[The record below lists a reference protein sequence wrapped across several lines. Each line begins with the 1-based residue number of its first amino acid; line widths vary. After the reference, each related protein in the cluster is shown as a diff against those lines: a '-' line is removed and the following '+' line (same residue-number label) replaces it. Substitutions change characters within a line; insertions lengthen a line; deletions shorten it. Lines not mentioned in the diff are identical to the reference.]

1 MLANELLKFRRSHFG
16 IILLL
21 IPGLSILLASINY
34 QMNLGVLTPGWE
46 SFLGQTTLFYGML
59 FMNVGI
65 AILAATT
72 WRREHKDNNLAFLLT
87 SPRNSGSIVVAKAGA
102 LTVLVTAMQMV
113 FFVLAL
119 AVGFLLNVPG
129 HPPLNVAMILLLAII
144 PGAAVAVWQSW
155 LSMMTKNFTLPIVVA
170 AGVSMAGAVL
180 LAADIKIFDYL
191 LPPVLVSRV
200 MFAAG
205 YATTGESTDPVV
217 LVGYLVAS
225 GVLAVVGLLA
235 SAWWL
240 RRADR

>member
-16 IILLL
+16 VILLL
-21 IPGLSILLASINY
+21 IPGLSILLAAMNY
-34 QMNLGVLTPGWE
+34 QLNLRVLTPGWP

-65 AILAATT
+65 AILAATA
-72 WRREHKDNNLAFLLT
+72 WRREHKDNNATFLLT
-87 SPRNSGSIVVAKAGA
+87 SPRTRGSIVVAKAGV
-102 LTVLVTAMQMV
+102 LIVLVAVMQTV
-113 FFVLAL
+113 FFLLAL
-119 AVGFLLNVPG
+119 AVGFILKVPG
-129 HPPLNVAMILLLAII
+129 HPPLDVAVILLLAII

-155 LSMMTKNFTLPIVVA
+155 LSMMTKSFTLPIVVA
-170 AGVSMAGAVL
+170 AGVSIAGAVL
-180 LAADIKIFDYL
+180 LAADITFFDYL
-191 LPPVLVSRV
+191 LPPALVSRV

-205 YATTGESTDPVV
+205 YATTGGSTDPVV

-225 GVLAVVGLLA
+225 GVLAVVGLVA